1 MLFLLILICT
11 PRIMKKIMVYFF
23 IVGRPRMEEAKK
35 KNNIILD
42 FITSFIYIPVYSLLG
57 IKFILWDMWVMLFNY
72 FAWQLD
78 KTVNGK
84 ADKVE
89 TKEEQELLYQ
99 KTKGRKKKKQR
110 VYNYS
115 KRTLARYE
123 KMKIELANDLRTSGA
138 TRSKTPNVYQFTV
151 RNVQGDGQIFTA
163 TMSGLSK
170 LDINAFLV
178 NKGYEVYQIKTSKL
192 INFLNADSSF
202 ISREMSKKD
211 LIFFLTQLSTY
222 LKAGITLN
230 EGMKI
235 LTTQMNKNKNR
246 QRVFESI
253 CYELQLG
260 ETFSN
265 ALAKQGNLFPA
276 LLINM
281 IKAAEAT
288 GTLQETLDDMAN
300 YYTEVNNTHKEMVSA
315 LTYPAII
322 MIFAVAVVTFIVVY
336 VVPQFSNIYDTMGL
350 TISGMTLF
358 LINLSA
364 FLTNNLF
371 LVIMILVVLI
381 LVNVIMYKKVKM
393 YRVFIQ
399 EITMKLPVIKNIII
413 YNEIAIFAK
422 TFASLLRNNVFIT
435 ESMGILSKITNN
447 EIYKAIMYKT
457 IDNIVMGEKI
467 SDAFKDHWAVPD
479 VAYYMIV
486 TGESTGQLADMM
498 QKVSDYYQVMH
509 KNTVNALKSLVEPV
523 MIVFLAIVVGGI
535 LLAVIVPMF
544 SAYNQIL

>member
-1 MLFLLILICT
+1 
-11 PRIMKKIMVYFF
+11 
-23 IVGRPRMEEAKK
+23 MEEAKK

-57 IKFILWDMWVMLFNY
+57 IKFVLWDMWVMLFNY

-99 KTKGRKKKKQR
+99 KTKGKKQKKQR

-115 KRTLARYE
+115 KKTLARYE

-230 EGMKI
+230 DGMKI

-322 MIFAVAVVTFIVVY
+322 TVFAIAVVTFIIVY
-336 VVPQFSNIYDTMGL
+336 VVPQFSTIYGQMDIPITGL
-350 TISGMTLF
+350 TLF
-358 LINLSA
+358 LVNLSN
-364 FLTNNLF
+364 FLTKNLA
-371 LVIMILVVLI
+371 LI
-381 LVNVIMYKKVKM
+381 LLLIVALIVLNIMMFKKVKM

-399 EITMKLPVIKNIII
+399 EISMKLPVIKNIII

-447 EIYKAIMYKT
+447 EIYKAIMFKT

-509 KNTVNALKSLVEPV
+509 KNTVNELKSLIEPI
-523 MIVFLAIVVGGI
+523 MIVFLAIMVGGI

-544 SAYNQIL
+544 NAYNQMI

>member
-1 MLFLLILICT
+1 
-11 PRIMKKIMVYFF
+11 
-23 IVGRPRMEEAKK
+23 
-35 KNNIILD
+35 
-42 FITSFIYIPVYSLLG
+42 
-57 IKFILWDMWVMLFNY
+57 
-72 FAWQLD
+72 
-78 KTVNGK
+78 
-84 ADKVE
+84 
-89 TKEEQELLYQ
+89 
-99 KTKGRKKKKQR
+99 
-110 VYNYS
+110 
-115 KRTLARYE
+115 
-123 KMKIELANDLRTSGA
+123 
-138 TRSKTPNVYQFTV
+138 
-151 RNVQGDGQIFTA
+151 
-163 TMSGLSK
+163 MS
-170 LDINAFLV
+170 
-178 NKGYEVYQIKTSKL
+178 
-192 INFLNADSSF
+192 
-202 ISREMSKKD
+202 
-211 LIFFLTQLSTY
+211 
-222 LKAGITLN
+222 
-230 EGMKI
+230 
-235 LTTQMNKNKNR
+235 KNKNR

-265 ALAKQGNLFPA
+265 ALQKQGTLFPA

-288 GTLQETLDDMAN
+288 GTLQETLEDMAN

-322 MIFAVAVVTFIVVY
+322 TIFAVAVVTFIIVY
-336 VVPQFSNIYDTMGL
+336 VIPQFSNIYEQMGI
-350 TISGMTLF
+350 TISGFTLF
-358 LINLSA
+358 LINLSS
-364 FLTNNLF
+364 FLSNNL
-371 LVIMILVVLI
+371 VLVVLI
-381 LVNVIMYKKVKM
+381 LVALIVLNIIMYKKVKM

-399 EITMKLPVIKNIII
+399 EISMKLPVMKDVIIF
-413 YNEIAIFAK
+413 NEITIFAK

-509 KNTVNALKSLVEPV
+509 KNTVNALKSLIEPI
-523 MIVFLAIVVGGI
+523 MIVFLAVVVGGI

-544 SAYNQIL
+544 GAYNQIL

>member
-1 MLFLLILICT
+1 MPNNCG
-11 PRIMKKIMVYFF
+11 KI
-23 IVGRPRMEEAKK
+23 
-35 KNNIILD
+35 
-42 FITSFIYIPVYSLLG
+42 
-57 IKFILWDMWVMLFNY
+57 
-72 FAWQLD
+72 D
-78 KTVNGK
+78 KTANKAIIIIGK
-84 ADKVE
+84 
-89 TKEEQELLYQ
+89 Y
-99 KTKGRKKKKQR
+99 
-110 VYNYS
+110 
-115 KRTLARYE
+115 
-123 KMKIELANDLRTSGA
+123 
-138 TRSKTPNVYQFTV
+138 F
-151 RNVQGDGQIFTA
+151 
-163 TMSGLSK
+163 
-170 LDINAFLV
+170 
-178 NKGYEVYQIKTSKL
+178 KL
-192 INFLNADSSF
+192 INFLNSDSSF

-230 EGMKI
+230 DGMKI

-322 MIFAVAVVTFIVVY
+322 TVFAIAVVTFIIVY
-336 VVPQFSNIYDTMGL
+336 VVPQFSTIYGQMDIPITGL
-350 TISGMTLF
+350 TLF
-358 LINLSA
+358 LVNLSN
-364 FLTNNLF
+364 FLTKNLA
-371 LVIMILVVLI
+371 LI
-381 LVNVIMYKKVKM
+381 LLLIVALIVLNIIMFKKVKM

-399 EITMKLPVIKNIII
+399 EISMKLPVIKNIII

-447 EIYKAIMYKT
+447 EIYKAIMFKT

-509 KNTVNALKSLVEPV
+509 KNTVNTLKSLIEPI
-523 MIVFLAIVVGGI
+523 MIVFLAIIVGGI

-544 SAYNQIL
+544 NAYNQMI

>member
-1 MLFLLILICT
+1 MDDT
-11 PRIMKKIMVYFF
+11 N
-23 IVGRPRMEEAKK
+23 K
-35 KNNIILD
+35 KNNILMDILM
-42 FITSFIYIPVYSLLG
+42 SFVYLPIYTLLG
-57 IKFILWDMWVMLFNY
+57 MKFIFWDIWVMLFNY
-72 FAWQLD
+72 LAWKLD
-78 KTVNGK
+78 IAITIKSE
-84 ADKVE
+84 KVE

-99 KTKGRKKKKQR
+99 RTKGRNKKKQKI
-110 VYNYS
+110 YKYS
-115 KRTLARYE
+115 ERTLAKYE
-123 KMKIELANDLRTSGA
+123 KMKIELDNDLKTSGA
-138 TRSKTPNVYQFTV
+138 TRSKTANVYQFTV
-151 RNVQGDGQIFTA
+151 RDVNGDGKIFTA

-170 LDINAFLV
+170 LDINTFLV

-192 INFLNADSSF
+192 INFLNAESSF
-202 ISREMSKKD
+202 LSREMSKKD

-235 LTTQMNKNKNR
+235 LTTQMKKNKTR
-246 QRVFESI
+246 QREYESI

-265 ALAKQGNLFPA
+265 ALSKQGSLFPA

-288 GTLQETLDDMAN
+288 GTLQETLEDMAN
-300 YYTEVNNTHKEMVSA
+300 YYTQINNTHKEVVSA
-315 LTYPAII
+315 LTYPVII
-322 MIFAVAVVTFIVVY
+322 MVFAIAVVTFIVVY
-336 VVPQFSNIYDTMGL
+336 VVPQFSTIYEQMGI
-350 TISGMTLF
+350 TISGLTLF
-358 LINLSA
+358 LITFSN
-364 FLTNNLF
+364 FLTNNLT
-371 LVIMILVVLI
+371 LIILLIVGLIVLNFI
-381 LVNVIMYKKVKM
+381 LYKKVKM
-393 YRVFIQ
+393 FRVFIQ
-399 EITMKLPVIKNIII
+399 EISMKIPVIKDVII
-413 YNEIAIFAK
+413 YNEIALFAK

-447 EIYKAIMYKT
+447 EIYKSIMYKT
-457 IDNIVMGEKI
+457 IDNIVNGEKI

-509 KNTVNALKSLVEPV
+509 KNIVNALKSLIEPV
-523 MIVFLAIVVGGI
+523 MIVFLAVMVGGI

-544 SAYNQIL
+544 NAYNQIL

>member
-1 MLFLLILICT
+1 
-11 PRIMKKIMVYFF
+11 
-23 IVGRPRMEEAKK
+23 
-35 KNNIILD
+35 
-42 FITSFIYIPVYSLLG
+42 
-57 IKFILWDMWVMLFNY
+57 
-72 FAWQLD
+72 
-78 KTVNGK
+78 
-84 ADKVE
+84 
-89 TKEEQELLYQ
+89 
-99 KTKGRKKKKQR
+99 
-110 VYNYS
+110 
-115 KRTLARYE
+115 
-123 KMKIELANDLRTSGA
+123 
-138 TRSKTPNVYQFTV
+138 
-151 RNVQGDGQIFTA
+151 
-163 TMSGLSK
+163 
-170 LDINAFLV
+170 
-178 NKGYEVYQIKTSKL
+178 
-192 INFLNADSSF
+192 
-202 ISREMSKKD
+202 MSKKD

-230 EGMKI
+230 DGMKI

-300 YYTEVNNTHKEMVSA
+300 YYTEVNNTHKEMVRA

-322 MIFAVAVVTFIVVY
+322 TVFAIAVVTFIIVY
-336 VVPQFSNIYDTMGL
+336 VVPQFSTIYGQMDIPITGL
-350 TISGMTLF
+350 TLF
-358 LINLSA
+358 LVNLSN
-364 FLTNNLF
+364 FLTKNLS
-371 LVIMILVVLI
+371 LI
-381 LVNVIMYKKVKM
+381 LLLIVALIVLNIIMFKKVKM

-399 EITMKLPVIKNIII
+399 EISMKLPVIKNIII

-447 EIYKAIMYKT
+447 EIYKAIMFKT

-509 KNTVNALKSLVEPV
+509 KNTVNALKSLIEPI
-523 MIVFLAIVVGGI
+523 MIVFLAIMVGGI

-544 SAYNQIL
+544 NAYNQMI

>member
-84 ADKVE
+84 TDKVE

-371 LVIMILVVLI
+371 LVIMILVALI

>member
-1 MLFLLILICT
+1 
-11 PRIMKKIMVYFF
+11 
-23 IVGRPRMEEAKK
+23 
-35 KNNIILD
+35 
-42 FITSFIYIPVYSLLG
+42 
-57 IKFILWDMWVMLFNY
+57 
-72 FAWQLD
+72 
-78 KTVNGK
+78 
-84 ADKVE
+84 
-89 TKEEQELLYQ
+89 
-99 KTKGRKKKKQR
+99 
-110 VYNYS
+110 
-115 KRTLARYE
+115 
-123 KMKIELANDLRTSGA
+123 
-138 TRSKTPNVYQFTV
+138 
-151 RNVQGDGQIFTA
+151 
-163 TMSGLSK
+163 
-170 LDINAFLV
+170 
-178 NKGYEVYQIKTSKL
+178 
-192 INFLNADSSF
+192 
-202 ISREMSKKD
+202 
-211 LIFFLTQLSTY
+211 
-222 LKAGITLN
+222 
-230 EGMKI
+230 MKI

-322 MIFAVAVVTFIVVY
+322 TVFAIAVVTFIIVY
-336 VVPQFSNIYDTMGL
+336 VVPQFSTIYGQMDIPITGL
-350 TISGMTLF
+350 TLF
-358 LINLSA
+358 LVNLSN
-364 FLTNNLF
+364 FLTKNLA
-371 LVIMILVVLI
+371 LI
-381 LVNVIMYKKVKM
+381 LLLIVALIVLNIIMFKKVKM

-399 EITMKLPVIKNIII
+399 EISMKLPVIKNIII

-447 EIYKAIMYKT
+447 EIYKAIMFKT

-509 KNTVNALKSLVEPV
+509 KNTVNALKSLIEPI
-523 MIVFLAIVVGGI
+523 MIVFLAIMVGGI

-544 SAYNQIL
+544 NAYNQMI

>member
-1 MLFLLILICT
+1 
-11 PRIMKKIMVYFF
+11 
-23 IVGRPRMEEAKK
+23 MEESKK

-57 IKFILWDMWVMLFNY
+57 IKFVLWDMWVMLFNY

-99 KTKGRKKKKQR
+99 KTKGKKKKKQR

-115 KRTLARYE
+115 KKTLARYE
-123 KMKIELANDLRTSGA
+123 KMKIELATDLRSGA

-230 EGMKI
+230 DGMKI

-300 YYTEVNNTHKEMVSA
+300 YYTEVDNTHKEMVSA

-322 MIFAVAVVTFIVVY
+322 TVFAIAVVTFIIVY
-336 VVPQFSNIYDTMGL
+336 VVPQFSTIYGQMDIPITGL
-350 TISGMTLF
+350 TLF
-358 LINLSA
+358 LVNLSN
-364 FLTNNLF
+364 FLTKNLA
-371 LVIMILVVLI
+371 LI
-381 LVNVIMYKKVKM
+381 LLLIVALIVLNIIMFKKVKM

-399 EITMKLPVIKNIII
+399 EISMKLPVIKNIII

-447 EIYKAIMYKT
+447 EIYKAIMFKT

-509 KNTVNALKSLVEPV
+509 KNTVNALKSLIEPI
-523 MIVFLAIVVGGI
+523 MIVFLAIMVGGI

-544 SAYNQIL
+544 NAYNQMI

>member
-23 IVGRPRMEEAKK
+23 IVGRPRMEETKK

-336 VVPQFSNIYDTMGL
+336 VVPQFSTIYDTMGL

-371 LVIMILVVLI
+371 LVIMILVALI

>member
-23 IVGRPRMEEAKK
+23 IVGRPRMEETKK

-336 VVPQFSNIYDTMGL
+336 VVPQFSTIYDTMGL
-350 TISGMTLF
+350 TVSGMTLF

-371 LVIMILVVLI
+371 LVIMILVALI